1 MRTKI
6 AKKIHT
12 LRNLNWV
19 WFVKYNK
26 KRASVN
32 FYFYRSK
39 IKGEDHLNI
48 NIDGLKLKMSFLHPY
63 YHMFARRL
71 QEGKHESN
79 TLIAWK
85 RQSEVGPQ
93 VVLDI
98 GGYVGTYGLISAIAN
113 PESQVFIFEPD
124 ATNFKQIEENIKLNG
139 LKNASVVQMAV
150 SDVVGKI
157 FFNNIP
163 GGEGGSIAN
172 NNTGS
177 SSIDCTTIDAW
188 TEKIGSMPTLIKLD
202 VEGAEFR
209 SLTGGLALLQ
219 KSSKLRILLEVHYN
233 LLKKFGDTQEKLWQL
248 LKECGYDNFYLD
260 TTEWNDHYWI
270 YKSADKTST

>member
-1 MRTKI
+1 M
-6 AKKIHT
+6 KKSISKKFHT
-12 LRNLNWV
+12 LKNMNWV

-26 KRASVN
+26 KRASV
-32 FYFYRSK
+32 FYHFYRSK
-39 IKGEDHLNI
+39 IKNEDHLKI
-48 NIDGLKLKMSFLHPY
+48 TIDGLTLRMSFTHPY

-71 QEGKHESN
+71 QAGKHESN
-79 TLIAWK
+79 TLVAWK
-85 RQSEVGPQ
+85 RQSESGPQ

-124 ATNFKQIEENIKLNG
+124 TTNFKQIEANIKLNG
-139 LKNASVVQMAV
+139 LTNASVVQMAV

-172 NNTGS
+172 SDSGN
-177 SSIDCTTIDAW
+177 SSIDCTTIDTW

-209 SLTGGLALLQ
+209 ALTGGLGLLK
-219 KSSKLRILLEVHYN
+219 KSNKLRILLEVHYN
-233 LLKKFGDTQEKLWQL
+233 LLKKFGDSQEKLWQL
-248 LKECGYDNFYLD
+248 LKGSGYDNFYLD

-270 YKSADKTST
+270 YKSVDKTTA